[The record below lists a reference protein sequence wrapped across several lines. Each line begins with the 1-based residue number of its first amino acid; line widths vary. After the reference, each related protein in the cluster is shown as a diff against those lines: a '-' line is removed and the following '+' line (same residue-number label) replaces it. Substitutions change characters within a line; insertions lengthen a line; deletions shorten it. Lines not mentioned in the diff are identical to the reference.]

1 MPNQTSGSIV
11 NCHEIASQ
19 GHGNQ
24 SDDYDIQ
31 FTSPAYNETR
41 NISGGLSRMNTV
53 VSAFDRKNPPP
64 ARQSV
69 KGEASELFDRAD
81 GSRVLERVK
90 RSTRLS
96 AESNAL
102 INFKQKYNLK

>member
-1 MPNQTSGSIV
+1 
-11 NCHEIASQ
+11 
-19 GHGNQ
+19 
-24 SDDYDIQ
+24 
-31 FTSPAYNETR
+31 
-41 NISGGLSRMNTV
+41 MNTV

-69 KGEASELFDRAD
+69 TGEASELFDRTD

-102 INFKQKYNLK
+102 RNFKEKYNLK